1 VKKLLLIVVLLGV
14 VLVGGAYWLK
24 RPRTVAVSEEI
35 FTYTP
40 VEYGDLRETVSATG
54 VLKPRDVL
62 LITSELPG
70 TVVQVL
76 AKVNELVKDG
86 QPVLKLDDSLLS
98 LKVREAQNAVEQ
110 AQEQQRVADLDLQ
123 TKKELEHGGGFRS
136 EREQA
141 EAKARAANVLV
152 KAAQLKEQQARDALE
167 KTSIQVPVLP
177 GSKPGQRS
185 YIVLDS
191 KVERGQMVGPTLPHP
206 LFTLAADLS
215 TMEVHAQV
223 AEQDIGKVRKGM
235 SATFTVSAYTEPDD
249 KFSGRVREVRPLPT
263 SQQGPV
269 LYDTVIDEVANKRDR
284 QTGEWQLRP
293 GMMAAVSL
301 IRRELMTAW
310 KMPKAALGFQM
321 EDAYQSDAAR
331 TFLAQW
337 QTRADHADW
346 RPVWTW
352 DSQRGEPWPIFV
364 RISKDGIPGLSDD
377 QFNEVIAWEPGHE
390 PSPSGPPLR
399 VIINAPPPHRPG
411 LFEQPTNI
419 KF

>member
-1 VKKLLLIVVLLGV
+1 MKKLLLMVVLVGV
-14 VLVGGAYWLK
+14 VLIGGAYWLR
-24 RPRTVAVSEEI
+24 RPRTGAVSEEI

-40 VEYGDLRETVSATG
+40 VEYGPLRETVSATG

-62 LITSELPG
+62 LITSEVPG
-70 TVVQVL
+70 TVVQVF
-76 AKVNELVKDG
+76 AKVNDLVKDG
-86 QPVLKLDDSLLS
+86 QPVLKLDDSMLS
-98 LKVREAQNAVEQ
+98 LKLKEAQNAVEQ
-110 AQEQQRVADLDLQ
+110 AQEQQRVADLGLQ
-123 TKKELEHGGGFRS
+123 YQKELEHGGGFRS

-167 KTSIQVPVLP
+167 KTNIQVPVLP
-177 GSKPGQRS
+177 GSKAGKRS

-223 AEQDIGKVRKGM
+223 AEPDIGKVRKGM

-269 LYDTVIDEVANKRDR
+269 FYDTVIDEVANKRDR

-293 GMMAAVSL
+293 GMTAAVDL
-301 IRRELMTAW
+301 IRRELKAAW
-310 KMPKAALGFQM
+310 KMPMAALSFQM
-321 EDAYQSDAAR
+321 DDAYQSDAAR
-331 TFLAQW
+331 ACLAHW
-337 QTRADHADW
+337 KTRADHADW

-352 DSQRGEPWPIFV
+352 DSQRGEPFPIFV
-364 RISKDGIPGLSDD
+364 RIAKDGSPGLSDG
-377 QFNEVIAWEPGHE
+377 QFNEILEWEPAIK

-399 VIINAPPPHRPG
+399 VIINAPPPRRPG